1 MFCANNFESVKVAS
15 IDKKLWC
22 KGLFWNSSFCFFLF
36 PPFFQVSDQFYFL
49 IYFDKISSFAFL
61 ESMFPALVRPVS
73 YHHSFSSIAAHLPFL
88 CCLYTFAL
96 QVWQTISYVP
106 VFFLE
111 YLTLFTRS
119 EFPPGFLCIDLLW
132 VRWIFVSEGCFRVCD
147 HPLPSSYR
155 LGFRLLN
162 CK

>member
-96 QVWQTISYVP
+96 QVRQTESVMYLFFSWNTWLFSRSLNFPP
-106 VFFLE
+106 VFCVLTYSESGEFLFLRGAFE
-111 YLTLFTRS
+111 YAII
-119 EFPPGFLCIDLLW
+119 LCPVVTVW
-132 VRWIFVSEGCFRVCD
+132 VFAC
-147 HPLPSSYR
+147 
-155 LGFRLLN
+155 
-162 CK
+162 